1 MIAQLIATIN
11 MLGLSANE
19 LKIYLLIVG
28 GITVLALAITFIVLL
43 PGYIRYNK
51 SKLIEE
57 QPVIDS
63 IDMSL
68 FKIPE
73 SYKQLREDKFVP
85 FLPDKDYWS
94 KEDIDP
100 YWKDPEQLILEYL
113 DKQNENYINE
123 LFKNIP

>member
-1 MIAQLIATIN
+1 VEVTSI
-11 MLGLSANE
+11 MLGLSAAE

-28 GITVLALAITFIVLL
+28 GITVLALVITFIVFL
-43 PGYIRYNK
+43 PGYIRYNN
-51 SKLIEE
+51 SKLTAE
-57 QPVIDS
+57 QSVVDS

-73 SYKQLREDKFVP
+73 SYKKLREDKFIP
-85 FLPDKDYWS
+85 FLPDKDHWS
-94 KEDIDP
+94 KEDVDP

-113 DKQNENYINE
+113 DEQNENYINE

>member
-1 MIAQLIATIN
+1 
-11 MLGLSANE
+11 MLGLSASE
-19 LKIYLLIVG
+19 LKVYLLIVG
-28 GITVLALAITFIVLL
+28 VIAVLALAVTVIVFL
-43 PGYIRYNK
+43 PGYIRYNN
-51 SKLIEE
+51 SKLMDEK
-57 QPVIDS
+57 PVIDS

-73 SYKQLREDKFVP
+73 SYKHLREDKFVP
-85 FLPDKDYWS
+85 FLPDKDRWS

-100 YWKDPEQLILEYL
+100 YWKNPEQLVLKYL

>member
-1 MIAQLIATIN
+1 
-11 MLGLSANE
+11 MLGLNANE

-28 GITVLALAITFIVLL
+28 GLTVLSLIITFIVLL
-43 PGYIRYNK
+43 PPYIRYNK
-51 SKLIEE
+51 AKLIDE

-73 SYKQLREDKFVP
+73 SYKQLREEKFVP
-85 FLPDKDYWS
+85 FLPDKEYWS

-100 YWKDPEQLILEYL
+100 YWKDPKQLILKYL

-123 LFKNIP
+123 IFKKIP